1 MEENLNILEKRIM
14 IRAKKKIYKK
24 YGDCTKNY
32 YRHKIFDLLYSRST
46 NFNINYKEIIIY
58 NSNQE
63 YNKRY
68 YKQNESILKLI
79 KILKYYINYLT
90 FFCRPIFIQFY
101 YYSILQN
108 YYDLQAD
115 IFYRKNYLKKGEKEE
130 YLKNTSNYN
139 DEEEENKD
147 IKTLSK
153 NNSNLIFDN
162 KTRKYIDTSTNLLT
176 SIDRDIDE
184 SKNNETYVQK
194 MKINNKYITIKNND
208 DYLLDLIEIIKTKR
222 KEDKVKNK
230 NLNINI
236 NYSLSQGKKKY
247 LKKPKIIKKNKTLF
261 NSNKNTI
268 ENNIYTS
275 YNVNKTMSKKKNPG
289 KNIYNAII
297 FNSNINLSD
306 IKSKSKNKN
315 NDSQKKIDKSQK
327 KKNKNKYLSGSGKEN
342 KNFNVLKTKI
352 IKRISVNLNNIKP
365 GVFNLYKRSSLN
377 YKYNH
382 IKKNNNCK
390 KTSFSIYKNYS
401 IITSNSNIHNK
412 LYISNSNS
420 PINKLKKYKNDN
432 KSDIFNF
439 SKKNKPKKF
448 ELKKNLYFNIAHY
461 LSNKKRLQKRLNK
474 NSNFIKNNNYFF
486 NNNIYFTNN
495 INQNHKNKIY
505 NCLYKKT
512 NNNNSISKNKTAK
525 TKNYIKNKS
534 NNELYYKKKYL
545 GKNDSNL
552 LINNLSSYFNSK
564 NIRSKSLL
572 KSKPKI
578 AVNNE
583 KLHTFS
589 MRVKNHNK
597 NHSTSGYLNINNQF
611 FNQNFSY
618 NNIDYYNK
626 NNNSGK
632 NNKLINNHIKKKS
645 LKFCINSIDKL
656 PKNLTGVQ
664 NVKLFYKKNNNIDKN
679 GVNLNVNFN
688 LNNINININ
697 DASSGNTNTNS
708 NLNNNL
714 SNKIL
719 DKLNINNN
727 NSNYMLSNNNDF
739 CGQNIKQNKEN
750 IKANLINGN
759 IKNKNYISYYKSR
772 NKMQNKISK
781 KNIEKILNN
790 LNYNIKSTQNNSK
803 QFENLLINKNS
814 YAQYKSNIV
823 IKNKIKN
830 NSSFSI
836 SGINK
841 TISLIN
847 KKQINQDKTK
857 KIKDDNKRISS
868 FVLNKRYKEIN
879 NYKKKD
885 NNTKNFSNILIKK
898 K

>member
-222 KEDKVKNK
+222 NEDKVKNK
-230 NLNINI
+230 HLNINI

-327 KKNKNKYLSGSGKEN
+327 EKK
-342 KNFNVLKTKI
+342 
-352 IKRISVNLNNIKP
+352 
-365 GVFNLYKRSSLN
+365 
-377 YKYNH
+377 
-382 IKKNNNCK
+382 
-390 KTSFSIYKNYS
+390 
-401 IITSNSNIHNK
+401 
-412 LYISNSNS
+412 
-420 PINKLKKYKNDN
+420 
-432 KSDIFNF
+432 
-439 SKKNKPKKF
+439 
-448 ELKKNLYFNIAHY
+448 
-461 LSNKKRLQKRLNK
+461 
-474 NSNFIKNNNYFF
+474 
-486 NNNIYFTNN
+486 
-495 INQNHKNKIY
+495 
-505 NCLYKKT
+505 
-512 NNNNSISKNKTAK
+512 
-525 TKNYIKNKS
+525 
-534 NNELYYKKKYL
+534 
-545 GKNDSNL
+545 
-552 LINNLSSYFNSK
+552 
-564 NIRSKSLL
+564 
-572 KSKPKI
+572 
-578 AVNNE
+578 
-583 KLHTFS
+583 
-589 MRVKNHNK
+589 
-597 NHSTSGYLNINNQF
+597 
-611 FNQNFSY
+611 
-618 NNIDYYNK
+618 
-626 NNNSGK
+626 
-632 NNKLINNHIKKKS
+632 
-645 LKFCINSIDKL
+645 
-656 PKNLTGVQ
+656 
-664 NVKLFYKKNNNIDKN
+664 
-679 GVNLNVNFN
+679 
-688 LNNINININ
+688 
-697 DASSGNTNTNS
+697 
-708 NLNNNL
+708 
-714 SNKIL
+714 
-719 DKLNINNN
+719 
-727 NSNYMLSNNNDF
+727 
-739 CGQNIKQNKEN
+739 
-750 IKANLINGN
+750 
-759 IKNKNYISYYKSR
+759 
-772 NKMQNKISK
+772 
-781 KNIEKILNN
+781 
-790 LNYNIKSTQNNSK
+790 
-803 QFENLLINKNS
+803 
-814 YAQYKSNIV
+814 
-823 IKNKIKN
+823 
-830 NSSFSI
+830 
-836 SGINK
+836 
-841 TISLIN
+841 
-847 KKQINQDKTK
+847 
-857 KIKDDNKRISS
+857 
-868 FVLNKRYKEIN
+868 
-879 NYKKKD
+879 
-885 NNTKNFSNILIKK
+885 
-898 K
+898 